1 LRLLRLLVDEKLS
14 AGLPWP
20 ALRLG
25 GFLGNDTEGGADYEQ
40 AVGDVVTGPWANS
53 LRWAS
58 TRRGPDFQ
66 GERLVLGCGTFERR
80 DFTVRLPP
88 ASAGGVEL
96 AVELSTSCPGVM
108 NFPHDPRMAVSGEG
122 QTTIP
127 REAASDQD
135 MHVLAT
141 GRHAPRILVVDD
153 HATIAGLMSQLLSQ
167 RGYEVVTAADAEQ
180 AAAEVRRQ
188 APDLILSDVKM
199 PGKSGYE
206 LCREL
211 KADPATRLIPF
222 VLITGLSDSVDKVR
236 GIEAGADDFLN
247 KPVLAEELTARVKS
261 LLRVKEFTDEL
272 ETADS
277 VLCTLGL
284 AVESRDP
291 YTEGHCERLAAR
303 AADLGRHLGLDT
315 DSIVALRRGGY
326 LHDLGKIAVPDAIL
340 KKGTDL
346 TLQEWEIMKVHPVT
360 GENICKPLKSL
371 RLVLPI
377 IRHHH
382 EHADGSGY
390 PDGLRSGE
398 IPLLSRVLQVVD
410 VYDALRTAR
419 PYKLALG
426 HDEAA
431 QTMREEARQGLWD
444 AELVNE
450 FFSMLVEKRSVA

>member
-1 LRLLRLLVDEKLS
+1 MSLS
-14 AGLPWP
+14 HDSRP
-20 ALRLG
+20 AVNGDG
-25 GFLGNDTEGGADYEQ
+25 GT
-40 AVGDVVTGPWANS
+40 T
-53 LRWAS
+53 
-58 TRRGPDFQ
+58 FQ
-66 GERLVLGCGTFERR
+66 
-80 DFTVRLPP
+80 
-88 ASAGGVEL
+88 
-96 AVELSTSCPGVM
+96 
-108 NFPHDPRMAVSGEG
+108 
-122 QTTIP
+122 

-135 MHVLAT
+135 MSELGT
-141 GRHAPRILVVDD
+141 QRHAPRILVVDD
-153 HATIAGLMSQLLSQ
+153 HPSIAGLMSQLLTL
-167 RGYEVVTAADAEQ
+167 RGYDVVTAENAEQ
-180 AAAEVRRQ
+180 AAAEVRRE

-206 LCREL
+206 FCREL
-211 KADPATRLIPF
+211 KSDPATRLIPF
-222 VLITGLSDSVDKVR
+222 VLITGLSDSADKVR

-272 ETADS
+272 ETAES

-284 AVESRDP
+284 IVEGRDP
-291 YTEGHCERLAAR
+291 YTEGHCERLAVR
-303 AADLGRHLGLDT
+303 AADLGRHLGLDE

-346 TLQEWEIMKVHPVT
+346 TLQEWEMMKQHPVT

-390 PDGLRSGE
+390 PDGLRAGE
-398 IPLLSRVLQVVD
+398 IPLLPRVLQVVD

-419 PYKLALG
+419 PYKPALS

-431 QTMREEARQGLWD
+431 LTMREEARQGLWD